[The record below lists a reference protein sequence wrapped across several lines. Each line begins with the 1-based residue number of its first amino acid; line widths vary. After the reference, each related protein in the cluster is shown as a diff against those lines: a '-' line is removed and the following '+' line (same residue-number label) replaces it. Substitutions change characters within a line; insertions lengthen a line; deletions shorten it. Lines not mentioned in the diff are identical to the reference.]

1 MSAPQWL
8 SGQTTVATL
17 VHLSA
22 PGPARLP
29 ACLPA
34 YLLPPRPP
42 ACPAPACSAT
52 GQRGN
57 CHYLLARILTHLP
70 CLPWPPQRSKVE
82 KELAALDGRLGNA
95 SFVQRAP
102 EKVVEEVRA
111 QAEEMRQQLAM
122 VDDKLSKFAALQ

>member
-1 MSAPQWL
+1 M
-8 SGQTTVATL
+8 
-17 VHLSA
+17 
-22 PGPARLP
+22 
-29 ACLPA
+29 
-34 YLLPPRPP
+34 
-42 ACPAPACSAT
+42 
-52 GQRGN
+52 
-57 CHYLLARILTHLP
+57 
-70 CLPWPPQRSKVE
+70 E